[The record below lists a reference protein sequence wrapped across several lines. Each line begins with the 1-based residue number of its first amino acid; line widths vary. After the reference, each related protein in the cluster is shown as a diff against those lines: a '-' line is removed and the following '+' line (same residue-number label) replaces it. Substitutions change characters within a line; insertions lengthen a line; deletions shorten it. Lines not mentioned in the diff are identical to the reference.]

1 MKRII
6 SLVLSVLLI
15 AVFMTACGESNTYE
29 LPVLDVSSPSSTS
42 SEEQAPA
49 ATGVSKTTQGELDG
63 YVFTESETETNFVK
77 IEMTTGDIMIAELYP
92 NDAPITV
99 ANFKKLTSEKFYDG
113 IIFHRVISSFVIQGG
128 DPDGNGTG
136 GSKENIKGEFTQ
148 NGVTNNIP
156 HVRGTLSMARR
167 GDDMDSASSQ
177 FFIVTQ
183 TSDNNSASLDGG
195 YAAFGK
201 LIAGWDTLDK
211 IANCKVN
218 GESPVTKQIMN
229 TVRFVTVTPKSE
241 ATVSGEADVQ

>member
-1 MKRII
+1 MKRIV

-15 AVFMTACGESNTYE
+15 AVFMVGCGDANIYE
-29 LPVLDVSSPSSTS
+29 LPVLDTTS
-42 SEEQAPA
+42 SSSDSTPVV
-49 ATGVSKTTQGELDG
+49 TGTSKVTQGELDG

-77 IEMTTGDIMIAELYP
+77 IEMTTGDVMIAELYP

-136 GSKENIKGEFTQ
+136 GSKENIKGEFSQ
-148 NGVTNNIP
+148 NGVQNNIK
-156 HVRGTLSMARR
+156 HIRGTLSMARR
-167 GDDMDSASSQ
+167 SDNMDSASSQ

-195 YAAFGK
+195 YAAFGR
-201 LIAGWDTLDK
+201 LVAGWDTLDK

-218 GESPVTKQIMN
+218 GETPVTKQIMN

>member
-1 MKRII
+1 MKRTII
-6 SLVLSVLLI
+6 LILALCMMTSLFVG
-15 AVFMTACGESNTYE
+15 CGDSNFYSM
-29 LPVLDVSSPSSTS
+29 PSLDVSSESDDTPVVTGTS
-42 SEEQAPA
+42 K
-49 ATGVSKTTQGELDG
+49 VTQGELDG
-63 YVFTESETETNFVK
+63 YVFAESETETNFIK
-77 IEMTTGDIMIAELYP
+77 IEMTTGDVMIAELYP

-99 ANFKKLTSEKFYDG
+99 ANFKKLTSQKFYDG

-136 GSKENIKGEFTQ
+136 GSKENIKGEFSQ
-148 NGVTNNIP
+148 NGVENNIK
-156 HVRGTLSMARR
+156 HERGVLSMARR
-167 GDDMDSASSQ
+167 SDNMDSASSQ

-183 TSDNNSASLDGG
+183 TSASNSASLDGG

-201 LIAGWDTLDK
+201 LVAGWDTLDK

-241 ATVSGEADVQ
+241 ATI